1 MSRLIMSV
9 AAMLYLIDC
18 CLLLM
23 SSGKYFMYIQNEN
36 KFNDISQLYSND
48 GGIMGQTQQRLLT
61 CYIWLWTEVHID
73 YTGIRNIS
81 CYM

>member
-1 MSRLIMSV
+1 MSV

-61 CYIWLWTEVHID
+61 CYI
-73 YTGIRNIS
+73 
-81 CYM
+81 

>member
-1 MSRLIMSV
+1 
-9 AAMLYLIDC
+9 MLYLIDC

-61 CYIWLWTEVHID
+61 CYI
-73 YTGIRNIS
+73 
-81 CYM
+81 